1 MKYKYSVYKH
11 TNTISGKAYIGYTKK
26 TMEQR
31 WSDHLYRSR
40 KSGFNT
46 KFDNALRE
54 YPINSWIHEILF
66 SNIKTLDKTK
76 KVEIK
81 MISKYDTFNN
91 GYNSNPG
98 GGGHI
103 HSEETNLKI
112 SNSKKGHSYNLGS
125 KRSEETKN
133 KMSLAALGNKRR
145 LGMKHSEETKK
156 KISISEKK
164 TKGEKLCFSFM

>member
-1 MKYKYSVYKH
+1 VYKH
-11 TNTISGKAYIGYTKK
+11 TNTISRKAYIGYTKK
-26 TMEQR
+26 TMKQR

-40 KSGFNT
+40 KYSFDR

-54 YPINSWIHEILF
+54 YPMNLWENEILF
-66 SNIKTLDKTK
+66 SDIKTLEKVK
-76 KVEIK
+76 KLEIE

-103 HSEETNLKI
+103 HSKETNLKI

-125 KRSEETKN
+125 KRSEETKK
-133 KMSLAALGNKRR
+133 KMSLSKLGNKNC
-145 LGMKHSEETKK
+145 LGRILSKKTKK
-156 KISISEKK
+156 QISVSEKK
-164 TKGEKLCFSFM
+164 TKGEKRVSILY